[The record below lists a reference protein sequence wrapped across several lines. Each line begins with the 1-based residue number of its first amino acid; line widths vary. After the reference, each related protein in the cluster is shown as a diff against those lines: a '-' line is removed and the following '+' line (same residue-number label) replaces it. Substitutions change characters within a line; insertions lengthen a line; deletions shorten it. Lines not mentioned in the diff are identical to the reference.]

1 MVNEIYRDLGAIVDE
16 QQGQVDDIES
26 MINSTTSKT
35 KDGIAQL
42 DKAKKHQKGVNK
54 GCAWVLCFL
63 VLVLLGVGGFVFW
76 DEIVGKSDD
85 DDGA

>member
-1 MVNEIYRDLGAIVDE
+1 M
-16 QQGQVDDIES
+16 
-26 MINSTTSKT
+26 
-35 KDGIAQL
+35 
-42 DKAKKHQKGVNK
+42 
-54 GCAWVLCFL
+54 CFL